1 MLALLPEGCV
11 GSEQEAGAASCPAVC
26 HSAGAVPQLVPLSLF
41 AFVPSCGGFPEEPR
55 PPKVAGCDKRSRA
68 NIFPGCRGWRPW

>member
-55 PPKVAGCDKRSRA
+55 LPKVAGCDKRSRA
-68 NIFPGCRGWRPW
+68 NIFPGCRGWRPR